1 MIFKRLQLAACELS
15 QVPTRRMRTFIL
27 VSARWFA
34 ACVMPAYPSSQA
46 FFSRQLAFSMA
57 NLAIKCQGISP
68 VHNEYIWM
76 ALFLSLLLQFSA
88 AHLHVALHKM
98 FFVITGRKSAK
109 QGTAEMRKNKGGS
122 CIRIR
127 TRTRIR
133 IWIRKNVNKL
143 NVIPFNF
150 GAVLKSSQDSIL
162 PPIRPSHLQPSPP
175 SGTWQAVVGQ
185 IARMKLPASCMPRAM
200 KLSCKLQDLLSS
212 FATFSGGL
220 SHSRGTHAKGLGSV
234 FVETSTRSCRFSQ
247 LLGCSRIMS
256 R

>member
-1 MIFKRLQLAACELS
+1 MN
-15 QVPTRRMRTFIL
+15 TFEWPC
-27 VSARWFA
+27 SCR
-34 ACVMPAYPSSQA
+34 CC
-46 FFSRQLAFSMA
+46 FSFLLLICMWPCT
-57 NLAIKCQGISP
+57 KC
-68 VHNEYIWM
+68 
-76 ALFLSLLLQFSA
+76 FLSLPGESQLSRAQRRWG
-88 AHLHVALHKM
+88 K
-98 FFVITGRKSAK
+98 T
-109 QGTAEMRKNKGGS
+109 KGGS